1 MLNFD
6 QRSSSAS
13 FVAKSRF
20 GDFLHLPYLIA
31 LYVDPGSGSMVLQLL
46 LGGVSGIYVF
56 FRLFKQKILG
66 FFGIRTEAAQSAQA
80 VPAIPSKE
88 DHARRQA

>member
-1 MLNFD
+1 
-6 QRSSSAS
+6 
-13 FVAKSRF
+13 
-20 GDFLHLPYLIA
+20 
-31 LYVDPGSGSMVLQLL
+31 MVLQLL

-66 FFGIRTEAAQSAQA
+66 FFGIRTEADRSAEA
-80 VPAIPSKE
+80 VPAIPAKE

>member
-1 MLNFD
+1 MQLL
-6 QRSSSAS
+6 S
-13 FVAKSRF
+13 
-20 GDFLHLPYLIA
+20 LIA

-66 FFGIRTEAAQSAQA
+66 FFGIRSDAGPPAEA
-80 VPAIPSKE
+80 VRAIASKE